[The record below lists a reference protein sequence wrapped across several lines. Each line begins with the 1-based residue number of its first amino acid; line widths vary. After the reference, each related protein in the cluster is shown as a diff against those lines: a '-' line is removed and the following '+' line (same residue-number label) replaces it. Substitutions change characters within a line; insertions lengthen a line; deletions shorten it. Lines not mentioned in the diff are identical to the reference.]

1 MATHNIDMT
10 TFSQHHHHHHQNL
23 IEMVWTAALGQVRAG
38 SPEIVIMAREGQ
50 LLGQH
55 GIAVLAE
62 RFR

>member
-10 TFSQHHHHHHQNL
+10 FSHHHHHHQQNL
-23 IEMVWTAALGQVRAG
+23 IETVWIAALRQVRAG

-50 LLGQH
+50 LLGQR
-55 GIAVLAE
+55 GITVLAE

>member
-10 TFSQHHHHHHQNL
+10 TISPHHHHQNL
-23 IEMVWTAALGQVRAG
+23 IEMVWAAALGQMRAG